1 MFQGFSDITGHT
13 GNHLY
18 NKFSELLRG
27 RPGVRIPFGAPDNNA
42 ESLYFQRFSAFLFFA
57 VVDGLLIANHR
68 FGILWSRSITFSV
81 FSQLAFC

>member
-1 MFQGFSDITGHT
+1 M
-13 GNHLY
+13 
-18 NKFSELLRG
+18 LLVFPLVSPKRKVG
-27 RPGVRIPFGAPDNNA
+27 DSNSFWRAINNA

-57 VVDGLLIANHR
+57 VVDDLLIANHR